1 MTDDAAVANAEAPKP
16 LRALR
21 SDVLTMLAAR
31 AVVGL
36 VNVGI
41 VALVAHSL
49 GPAGQGRVAVALTT
63 LLVAVQLGNFGLSSA
78 TTVWSSQ
85 ASNVPKVITAAL
97 WWSLGIGLPI
107 GACVAAAAI
116 ATNALSLT
124 DGDAVVIAVA
134 APFVLASSL
143 LHGVLLGQ
151 GKARAMNAT
160 EAGSAVAA
168 LVSVAVALH
177 LFDAGPTGALAA
189 GVSQFGLAVPIF
201 LWLLRRNLPRRVSVD
216 RALALDLLR
225 FSRWPFA
232 AAVFGFLVVRVD
244 VLVVDAVLGAGD
256 AGRYAVAVT
265 LSQAVYLFPLA
276 IGINLMP
283 RAARGR
289 SVEDTANVMRR
300 LALPYA
306 GLCLLLGLLA
316 DPIVDIGFGAEYRES
331 VELLRL
337 LLPGTFA
344 LGALAIVSYHFAATG
359 YPRQAVLAWA
369 VGLVFDVAVN
379 VALLDELGV
388 ETAAIASSATYIG
401 LAAVNGRLFWRSR
414 TQRP

>member
-1 MTDDAAVANAEAPKP
+1 MRPRPAR
-16 LRALR
+16 LSLR
-21 SDVLTMLAAR
+21 SSPWRWLSIRLT
-31 AVVGL
+31 L
-36 VNVGI
+36 V
-41 VALVAHSL
+41 
-49 GPAGQGRVAVALTT
+49 
-63 LLVAVQLGNFGLSSA
+63 
-78 TTVWSSQ
+78 
-85 ASNVPKVITAAL
+85 
-97 WWSLGIGLPI
+97 
-107 GACVAAAAI
+107 
-116 ATNALSLT
+116 
-124 DGDAVVIAVA
+124 
-134 APFVLASSL
+134 
-143 LHGVLLGQ
+143 
-151 GKARAMNAT
+151 
-160 EAGSAVAA
+160 
-168 LVSVAVALH
+168 
-177 LFDAGPTGALAA
+177 PTGALAA
-189 GVSQFGLAVPIF
+189 AVSQFGVAVPIY

-244 VLVVDAVLGAGD
+244 VLIVDAVLGAGD

-316 DPIVDIGFGAEYRES
+316 DPIVDIGFGAEYRQS

-369 VGLVFDVAVN
+369 VGLVLTSPSTWHCSTSWASRPRPSRRALPTLDSRLPTAGCSGAAGLSDRGLDGCRSPENLHEVGTVLIPGSCEPWRLN
-379 VALLDELGV
+379 CGRPGRQGLLDR
-388 ETAAIASSATYIG
+388 
-401 LAAVNGRLFWRSR
+401 RLKVD
-414 TQRP
+414 